1 MARRAEDE
9 VHLPKPKHAGEVIE
23 APYYV
28 RVRPGWLEQ
37 WLFAAVLV
45 QIFLGLLFL
54 TYGSGPAR
62 GLQQEV
68 EINRKIICDAVKVSD
83 PAAYVRFQRR
93 GYC

>member
-1 MARRAEDE
+1 MVRRKEDE
-9 VHLPKPKHAGEVIE
+9 EHLPKPKYRGEVIE

-37 WLFAAVLV
+37 WLFIAVLV
-45 QIFLGLLFL
+45 QILLGLLFL
-54 TYGSGPAR
+54 LYGSKPAR

-68 EINRKIICDAVKVSD
+68 EINRKIICDAVKVGD